1 MMLAGLSALLL
12 TELAASP
19 VLEAA
24 RRVRLGDANSNSEL
38 VRFSP

>member
-1 MMLAGLSALLL
+1 MLASSSASLL

-24 RRVRLGDANSNSEL
+24 YRVRLGDADSNGEL